1 MKPYSLKMST
11 LSEFRTDLFT
21 MRNFFLMLIFSWAGF
36 AAVAQDTF
44 QSTETTDDMPPAE
57 SSAIMPDITGKW
69 LTVDEYD
76 KQPSSH
82 IQLYERDG
90 RIFGKV
96 VKLFQQSADKRC
108 DICPGDL
115 KDQLLLNM
123 IVVEKMLLKGG
134 YYQGGQI
141 LDQSRGRWYH
151 CEMWL
156 KDGDPNTLVVRGYVG
171 FYYRTQYWR
180 RVE

>member
-1 MKPYSLKMST
+1 
-11 LSEFRTDLFT
+11 
-21 MRNFFLMLIFSWAGF
+21 MRKIYLMFLMVWAGLS
-36 AAVAQDTF
+36 AVAQDAF
-44 QSTETTDDMPPAE
+44 IAEEHPEPPAE
-57 SSAIMPDITGKW
+57 TANATMPDITGKW
-69 LTVDEYD
+69 MTVDDYD
-76 KQPSSH
+76 KEPSSH
-82 IQLYERDG
+82 ILLSEREG
-90 RIFGKV
+90 RIFGRV
-96 VKLFQQSADKRC
+96 VKLFKQPADKRC
-108 DICPGDL
+108 DVCPGDL

-123 IVVEKMLLKGG
+123 VVVEKMLLKGG

-141 LDQSRGRWYH
+141 LDPTRGRWYH